1 MAGKGWIKLHRK
13 IRDSS
18 IFNDHQL
25 FRLWMICLTEATHKE
40 RDQLIDKQTVHL
52 MPGEFVTG
60 RYDIDKLYNNGLK
73 RSEKVTGEKTVYRWL
88 EKLEKGGFLTI
99 KKTNKFS
106 IVSIDNWAFYQGEE
120 SSDDHQID
128 QQMTNKRPSNDHQ
141 MTTNKNVKNVKN
153 VENVKEDINN
163 SAEPVVQH
171 EGYHVDF
178 ESFWTVYPKFRRKDK
193 AKTFGI
199 WKKKIKESERQL
211 LIQCTERYAADKKT
225 IGPTGQ
231 FAKMPSTYLN
241 AGTYKDYLSGG
252 DENEAIQSSTGSTG
266 KYSEFIIE

>member
-60 RYDIDKLYNNGLK
+60 RYDIHELYNSGLK
-73 RSEKVTGEKTVYRWL
+73 HSDKVTGEKTVYRWL
-88 EKLEKGGFLTI
+88 EKLQSSGFLTI

-106 IVSIDNWAFYQGEE
+106 IVSIDNWAFYQGDD
-120 SSDDHQID
+120 SSNDHQID
-128 QQMTNKRPSNDHQ
+128 QQMTIKRPSDDQQ

-153 VENVKEDINN
+153 EENEKEVKNN
-163 SAEPVVQH
+163 SVEPTAQH
-171 EGYHVDF
+171 DGYHEDF

-211 LIQCTERYAADKKT
+211 LIQCTERYSADKKT
-225 IGPTGQ
+225 IGPNGQ

-252 DENEAIQSSTGSTG
+252 DEDERVQHSTGSAG
-266 KYSEFIIE
+266 KFAEFTIE